1 VIARIGRGV
10 LGELI
15 QVVSYATLAVVTA
28 LALARRPLEGAAVVS
43 KQTARQVV
51 FTGADAILLVVFIAS
66 MLAITVVAVG
76 ASTLGGINQ
85 PGLFGELLARMLVRE
100 IAPVA
105 TAVLVTLR
113 SCAAITVELGYMS
126 ARKEVEGIETMGI
139 DPVKLLLLPRF
150 VGMTTATIGLTFVFA
165 TAAFLAG
172 FATAAALGIIP
183 FDLQVLAHH
192 AQHVGPLDV
201 AIAGIKA
208 AVFGVMIASIA
219 CYHGLAVRDDLTRIP
234 RGTSRALV
242 ESLSYCSA
250 VSVAITLITS

>member
-1 VIARIGRGV
+1 
-10 LGELI
+10 
-15 QVVSYATLAVVTA
+15 
-28 LALARRPLEGAAVVS
+28 
-43 KQTARQVV
+43 
-51 FTGADAILLVVFIAS
+51 
-66 MLAITVVAVG
+66 
-76 ASTLGGINQ
+76 
-85 PGLFGELLARMLVRE
+85 
-100 IAPVA
+100 
-105 TAVLVTLR
+105 
-113 SCAAITVELGYMS
+113 
-126 ARKEVEGIETMGI
+126 MGI